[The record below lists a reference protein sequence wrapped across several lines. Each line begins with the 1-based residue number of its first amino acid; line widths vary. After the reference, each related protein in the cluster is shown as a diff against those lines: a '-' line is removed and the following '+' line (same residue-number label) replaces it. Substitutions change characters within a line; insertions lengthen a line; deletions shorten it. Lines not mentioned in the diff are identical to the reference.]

1 MSRYAY
7 GASRAVVASRSRVAE
22 LEARLTAAHE
32 QHKADIARIREDAA
46 RIRALETRLG
56 RANTDRNASRA
67 RVAALTKALE
77 AARTAKPEPA
87 PAPAPIPRR
96 FTPAQMRRRPGN
108 PLGEARL
115 MKAAAEAHRH
125 GARKEAA

>member
-22 LEARLTAAHE
+22 LEARLRAADE
-32 QHKADIARIREDAA
+32 RDKANLTRATKDAA
-46 RIRALETRLG
+46 RIRSLEASLSRATR
-56 RANTDRNASRA
+56 DRDASRA

-77 AARTAKPEPA
+77 AARTTKPEPA
-87 PAPAPIPRR
+87 SAPIPRR

-115 MKAAAEAHRH
+115 LAATAEA
-125 GARKEAA
+125 ARWRMTKETA